1 MASAFTAAALLL
13 LFHLQLLAPPSTAQ
27 PGEPSIPMLVSKDSA
42 FVHGRAAA
50 AATTFFLRIHSYL
63 L

>member
-1 MASAFTAAALLL
+1 
-13 LFHLQLLAPPSTAQ
+13 
-27 PGEPSIPMLVSKDSA
+27 MLVSKDSP

-50 AATTFFLRIHSYL
+50 AATFFLRIHSHL

>member
-13 LFHLQLLAPPSTAQ
+13 LFHLQLLAPPSAAQ

-42 FVHGRAAA
+42 FVHGR
-50 AATTFFLRIHSYL
+50 IHYL